1 MNDLTGLVLSQKYK
15 LTKIISKG
23 TFCKLYEALHID
35 KNIKVAIKVESSDT
49 GKKILENEINIYL
62 YLNKSKSKGK
72 SKSNSNSKNI
82 NIPNIKYIG
91 VYQEYKYIVMELLD
105 KNLKDYLIHHN
116 ETNDFMN
123 VTYDIIYTIYNFHE
137 RNLVHRDIKPENF
150 IFDNK
155 NNIYIIDF
163 GLSAFFSNR
172 QLSSFIGNKLYASYN
187 SHLSHY
193 VYKPTDDLISIIYML
208 FHLYS
213 GILPWLDQNPNLYYN
228 LKYSTNYV
236 EYYKS
241 IKKYDIVI
249 QNLTQIY
256 EQIHTTKYY
265 ENIFAYLNQVIKYC

>member
-1 MNDLTGLVLSQKYK
+1 MNDLTGLILSQKYK

-23 TFCKLYEALHID
+23 TFCKLYEAVHID
-35 KNIKVAIKVESSDT
+35 KNIKVAIKVESTET
-49 GKKILENEINIYL
+49 GKKILENEIYIYL
-62 YLNKSKSKGK
+62 YLKKQNHAETKNKI
-72 SKSNSNSKNI
+72 KNI

-105 KNLKDYLIHHN
+105 KNLKDYLIYHN

-155 NNIYIIDF
+155 HNIYIIDF
-163 GLSAFFSNR
+163 GLSTFLSDR

-213 GILPWLDQNPNLYYN
+213 GILPWLDTCPTLYYN

-241 IKKYDIVI
+241 NKKYDIVI